1 MHRETGSFRA
11 EYHSMQVHCH
21 AEWETLREV
30 VVHRP
35 GIEMFFGLLEPYAS
49 LYERAFSR
57 YEARTEHVGLDQ
69 TLRHE
74 FGISVIRLKEDLLD
88 TADRNPEIRQRLV
101 EMAEQALCFSGNDA
115 GVLRAKKEFRKNAG
129 ALDTGHFFN
138 ILLLNPCVDL
148 HAGENVR
155 SIRLDVTERQP
166 LVNLHY
172 MRDQQVVTD
181 KGMVLARMAKPQ
193 REREVSLTGFFWEVY
208 GAPILHRA
216 TAPAT
221 LEGGDFIPMQ
231 EFALIGVGERTNPEG
246 VDQLLRNGLGFQ
258 EIGIVSQPGH
268 PLLPGAVPDPMITMH
283 LDTYC
288 NVASSGVAIGSVP
301 LLRRARLRV
310 MGREGPGDYR
320 FERETTLYEYLVEK
334 EFSII
339 GITTLE
345 QLAYASNFLTVRDGT
360 IVAVEVDRVVRDV
373 LQGLQDKAGLEP
385 DRYGALL
392 RQARKDY
399 EFLKREG
406 EFFPHKREVYQN
418 DIDAYPILLRNL
430 TGGYGG
436 AHCMTCAVRRG

>member
-1 MHRETGSFRA
+1 
-11 EYHSMQVHCH
+11 MQVHCK
-21 AEWETLREV
+21 AEWDTLREV

-57 YEARTEHVGLDQ
+57 YEARMEHEGLEQ
-69 TLRHE
+69 TLRRE

-88 TADRNPEIRQRLV
+88 AADRNPEIRQRMV
-101 EMAEQALCFSGNDA
+101 EMAEEALCFSGEDG
-115 GVLRAKKEFRKNAG
+115 GVMHAREEFRKNAD

-148 HAGENVR
+148 HAENNVR
-155 SIRLDVTERQP
+155 SIRLDITERQP

-172 MRDQQVVTD
+172 TRDQQVITD
-181 KGMVLARMAKPQ
+181 KGLVLSRMAKPQ
-193 REREVSLTGFFWEVY
+193 RERELSLTGFFWEVY
-208 GAPILHRA
+208 GAPVLHRT

-231 EFALIGVGERTNPEG
+231 ECALIGEGERTNPEG
-246 VDQLLRNGLGFQ
+246 VGQLLHNGLGFQ
-258 EIGIVSQPGH
+258 EVGIVSQPGH
-268 PLLPGAVPDPMITMH
+268 PLLPGEGPDPMITMH

-301 LLRRARLRV
+301 LLRRARVRV

-320 FERETTLYEYLVEK
+320 FERDTTLYDYLVEK

-345 QLAYASNFLTVRDGT
+345 QLAYASNFLAVRDGT
-360 IVAVEVDRVVRDV
+360 IIAVEVDRVVRDV
-373 LQGLQDKAGLEP
+373 LKGLGEKAGQEP
-385 DRYGALL
+385 ERYGALL

-406 EFFPHKREVYQN
+406 EFFPHKREVYQH
-418 DIDAYPILLRNL
+418 DIDAYPILLRNI

-436 AHCMTCAVRRG
+436 AHCMTCATRRG